1 MRKSNIKQLSL
12 AVFLAFIPFVAYSA
26 ELGNL
31 NIHSALGEPLKVD
44 IELLSVSPEE
54 LSTLVAGIA
63 SEEAY
68 VAQGLKH
75 LAIHNNIKAEIT
87 KKLDGVTMLTLR
99 SIQPINDPYLGLLV
113 QIDWAAGRLQREYT
127 VLLDPPEYKSTA
139 TEAALTPISPPSS
152 SDIDVTKKATNNA
165 SDNVD
170 HNQVPAASTT
180 AATSLIAPESKSVDA
195 VKEITIVT
203 ERGDTLEAVA
213 RDMQIT
219 GISLDQMLL
228 GLYEQNKSAFSG
240 ANINRLKV
248 GQIIKRPTKE
258 TLASIDE
265 QQAKQS
271 IKVHADNWNA
281 YRNRLA
287 NNVEKTD
294 KAVESEQKQIASGKI
309 VSAEDKA
316 NSIKPGLQDV
326 VRLSAGD
333 QSLHGSD
340 GENTD
345 KTANAK
351 VMALQDEATASE
363 KSLQDAQG
371 RSQALEKQINDM
383 QKLLALKNQT
393 MAELQKKAEPAVIIK
408 PSVNLQTKE
417 KAALGFMANLIN
429 SANFLLLGLAFAVAF
444 LGAIWIYSRN
454 KNKSDIDSFERL
466 ILSPDRLHVDG
477 GLANNSSAN
486 DAGQIAEVK
495 EILKE
500 SISKESSVEDNA
512 IADIDLESSNIVESI
527 SSSEIASTID
537 HEVVGKPVDDQSIKS
552 DEALSANAIVQNLDV
567 IPSKND
573 LKVRAKK
580 KPVKKSTTNP
590 SEISPINLDV
600 SFDFPE
606 IKELNDSDEIIPD
619 VDDADPKGFEA
630 KTFDFSKISLDVADT
645 EIEDY
650 AVLNPVASQEDAPAD
665 VNGKLDLAIAYIDK
679 NDKKGAIKLLQEV
692 VKEGGVKQK
701 SRAKLLLEGLV

>member
-1 MRKSNIKQLSL
+1 M
-12 AVFLAFIPFVAYSA
+12 PFVAYSA
-26 ELGNL
+26 GLGNL
-31 NIHSALGEPLKVD
+31 NVHSALGEPLKVD

-68 VAQGLKH
+68 VAQGIKH

-139 TEAALTPISPPSS
+139 TEAALTPISLPSS
-152 SDIDVTKKATNNA
+152 SDKDVTKKAINNA

-170 HNQVPAASTT
+170 HNQVPTASI
-180 AATSLIAPESKSVDA
+180 ADATSLIAPENKSVDA
-195 VKEITIVT
+195 VKEISIVT

-271 IKVHADNWNA
+271 IKVHANNWNA
-281 YRNRLA
+281 YRNSLA
-287 NNVEKTD
+287 NNVEKTN
-294 KAVESEQKQIASGKI
+294 KTVESEQKQIASGKI

-333 QSLHGSD
+333 QSLHRSD
-340 GENTD
+340 GESTE

-408 PSVNLQTKE
+408 PSINLRTKE
-417 KAALGFMANLIN
+417 KTALGFMANLIN

-444 LGAIWIYSRN
+444 LGAIWIYLRN

-466 ILSPDRLHVDG
+466 ISSPDRLHVDG
-477 GLANNSSAN
+477 GLATNSSAN

-500 SISKESSVEDNA
+500 SISKESSAENNA
-512 IADIDLESSNIVESI
+512 IADLVLENSSVVESI
-527 SSSEIASTID
+527 SSSEIDSNNGN
-537 HEVVGKPVDDQSIKS
+537 ELVGKPVDDQFIRS
-552 DEALSANAIVQNLDV
+552 DEALSANAIAIAQNLDV
-567 IPSKND
+567 IPAKND
-573 LKVRAKK
+573 LKVMAKK
-580 KPVKKSTTNP
+580 KPVKKSTTNA

-606 IKELNDSDEIIPD
+606 IKELTDNDEIIPD

-630 KTFDFSKISLDVADT
+630 KTFDFSKITLDVADT

-650 AVLNPVASQEDAPAD
+650 AVLNPVASQEDATAD

>member
-1 MRKSNIKQLSL
+1 MRKSNIKQISL

-26 ELGNL
+26 GLGNL

-75 LAIHNNIKAEIT
+75 LAIHNDIKAEIT

-139 TEAALTPISPPSS
+139 TEVALTPISPPSS

-170 HNQVPAASTT
+170 HNQVAAASTVD
-180 AATSLIAPESKSVDA
+180 ATSLIAPENKSVDA
-195 VKEITIVT
+195 VKEISIVT

-271 IKVHADNWNA
+271 IKVHANNWNA

-287 NNVEKTD
+287 NNVEKTN
-294 KAVESEQKQIASGKI
+294 KTVESEQKQIASGKI

-316 NSIKPGLQDV
+316 NSIKHGLQDV
-326 VRLSAGD
+326 VKLSAGD
-333 QSLHGSD
+333 QSLHGSV
-340 GENTD
+340 GESTD

-393 MAELQKKAEPAVIIK
+393 MVELQKKAEPALSNK
-408 PSVNLQTKE
+408 PSINRQTTE
-417 KAALGFMANLIN
+417 NAALGFIANLIN

-477 GLANNSSAN
+477 GLANSSTN

-500 SISKESSVEDNA
+500 SISKESTVENNA
-512 IADIDLESSNIVESI
+512 IADVVLDNSNIVESI
-527 SSSEIASTID
+527 SSSEIASNNG
-537 HEVVGKPVDDQSIKS
+537 HELVGKPVDDQFIRS
-552 DEALSANAIVQNLDV
+552 DEALSANAIAQNVDV
-567 IPSKND
+567 IPAKND

-580 KPVKKSTTNP
+580 KPVKKSTTNV
-590 SEISPINLDV
+590 SEITPINLDV
-600 SFDFPE
+600 TFDFPE

-650 AVLNPVASQEDAPAD
+650 AVLNPVASLEDTPAD

-679 NDKKGAIKLLQEV
+679 NDKKGAIKLLEQV

>member
-26 ELGNL
+26 GLGDL

-87 KKLDGVTMLTLR
+87 KKLDGVTILTLR
-99 SIQPINDPYLGLLV
+99 TVQPINDPYLGLLV
-113 QIDWAAGRLQREYT
+113 QIDWAAGRQQREYT
-127 VLLDPPEYKSTA
+127 LLLDPPEYKSTA

-152 SDIDVTKKATNNA
+152 SDLDVTKKATNNS
-165 SDNVD
+165 SDNED
-170 HNQVPAASTT
+170 HNQVAAAST
-180 AATSLIAPESKSVDA
+180 ADATSLIAPENKSLDA
-195 VKEITIVT
+195 VKEISIVT

-213 RDMQIT
+213 RDMQID
-219 GISLDQMLL
+219 GVSLDQMLL

-248 GQIIKRPTKE
+248 GQIIKRPSKE
-258 TLASIDE
+258 ILTAINE
-265 QQAKQS
+265 QQAKQT
-271 IKVHADNWNA
+271 IKVHASNWNT
-281 YRNRLA
+281 YRNSLA
-287 NNVEKTD
+287 KNLEQTNKV
-294 KAVESEQKQIASGKI
+294 VESEQKQVASGKI

-316 NSIKPGLQDV
+316 NSINPGLQDV
-326 VRLSAGD
+326 VKLSAGD
-333 QSLHGSD
+333 QAKNANA
-340 GENTD
+340 GESTD

-351 VMALQDEATASE
+351 VIDLQDEAIASE

-371 RSQALEKQINDM
+371 RASALEKQINDM

-393 MAELQKKAEPAVIIK
+393 MTELQKKAEPALSNK
-408 PSVNLQTKE
+408 PSINRQTTE
-417 KAALGFMANLIN
+417 NAALGFIANLIN
-429 SANFLLLGLAFAVAF
+429 SANFLLLGLAFAAAF

-454 KNKSDIDSFERL
+454 KNKNDIDSFERL
-466 ILSPDRLHVDG
+466 ILSPDRLYVDG
-477 GLANNSSAN
+477 GLANSSIN

-500 SISKESSVEDNA
+500 SISKQSSAENNA
-512 IADIDLESSNIVESI
+512 IPDVDLENSNIVESI

-552 DEALSANAIVQNLDV
+552 DEVLSANVIVQNLDV
-567 IPSKND
+567 ITSKND
-573 LKVRAKK
+573 LKVRTKK
-580 KPVKKSTTNP
+580 KPVKKSTTNA

-600 SFDFPE
+600 SFDFPA
-606 IKELNDSDEIIPD
+606 IKELTKSDEIIPD
-619 VDDADPKGFEA
+619 VDAADPKGFEA

-650 AVLNPVASQEDAPAD
+650 AVLNPTSSLEDESSD

>member
-1 MRKSNIKQLSL
+1 MRKSNIKQLSW

-75 LAIHNNIKAEIT
+75 LAIHNNIKVEIT

-127 VLLDPPEYKSTA
+127 VILDPPEYKSTA

-165 SDNVD
+165 SDNAD

-180 AATSLIAPESKSVDA
+180 AATSLIAPENKSVDA

-213 RDMQIT
+213 RDMQID
-219 GISLDQMLL
+219 GVSLDQMLL

-248 GQIIKRPTKE
+248 GQIIKRPSKE
-258 TLASIDE
+258 ILTAINE
-265 QQAKQS
+265 QQAKQT
-271 IKVHADNWNA
+271 IKVHANNWNA
-281 YRNRLA
+281 YRNSLA
-287 NNVEKTD
+287 NNVEKTN
-294 KAVESEQKQIASGKI
+294 KTVESEQKQIASGKI
-309 VSAEDKA
+309 VSAEDTA

-333 QSLHGSD
+333 QSLQGSD

-345 KTANAK
+345 KTANAE

-393 MAELQKKAEPAVIIK
+393 MAELQKKAEPAVTIK
-408 PSVNLQTKE
+408 PSVNLDATE
-417 KAALGFMANLIN
+417 NAALGFIANLIN

-444 LGAIWIYSRN
+444 LGAIWIYLRN
-454 KNKSDIDSFERL
+454 KNKNDIDGFERL

-477 GLANNSSAN
+477 GLANSSTN
-486 DAGQIAEVK
+486 DDGQIAEVK

-500 SISKESSVEDNA
+500 SISKESSVEDNS
-512 IADIDLESSNIVESI
+512 IAAIDLESSRVVESI
-527 SSSEIASTID
+527 SSSEIASNNG
-537 HEVVGKPVDDQSIKS
+537 HELVGKPVDDQFIRS
-552 DEALSANAIVQNLDV
+552 DEVLSANAIAQNLDV
-567 IPSKND
+567 IPAKND

-580 KPVKKSTTNP
+580 KPVKKSTTNV
-590 SEISPINLDV
+590 SEITPINLDV
-600 SFDFPE
+600 TFDFPE
-606 IKELNDSDEIIPD
+606 IKELTDSDEIIPD

-679 NDKKGAIKLLQEV
+679 NDKKSAIKLLQEV

>member
-1 MRKSNIKQLSL
+1 M
-12 AVFLAFIPFVAYSA
+12 PFVAYSA
-26 ELGNL
+26 GLGNL
-31 NIHSALGEPLKVD
+31 NVHSALGEPLKVD

-68 VAQGLKH
+68 VAQGIKH

-139 TEAALTPISPPSS
+139 TEAALTPISLPSS
-152 SDIDVTKKATNNA
+152 SDKDVTKKAINNA

-170 HNQVPAASTT
+170 HNQVPTASI
-180 AATSLIAPESKSVDA
+180 ADATSLIAPENKSVDA
-195 VKEITIVT
+195 VKEISIVT

-271 IKVHADNWNA
+271 IKVHANNWNA
-281 YRNRLA
+281 YRNSLA
-287 NNVEKTD
+287 NNIEKTN
-294 KAVESEQKQIASGKI
+294 KTVESEQKQIASGKI

-333 QSLHGSD
+333 QSLHRSD
-340 GENTD
+340 GEITE

-408 PSVNLQTKE
+408 PPINLQTKE
-417 KAALGFMANLIN
+417 KTALGFMANLIN

-444 LGAIWIYSRN
+444 LGAIWIYLRN

-466 ILSPDRLHVDG
+466 ISSPDRLHVDG
-477 GLANNSSAN
+477 GLATNSSAN

-500 SISKESSVEDNA
+500 SISKESSAENNA
-512 IADIDLESSNIVESI
+512 IADLVLENSSVVESI
-527 SSSEIASTID
+527 SSSEIDSNNGN
-537 HEVVGKPVDDQSIKS
+537 ELVGKPVDDQFIRS
-552 DEALSANAIVQNLDV
+552 DEALSANAIAIAQNLDV
-567 IPSKND
+567 IPAKND
-573 LKVRAKK
+573 LKVMAKK
-580 KPVKKSTTNP
+580 KPVKKSTTNA

-606 IKELNDSDEIIPD
+606 IKELTDNDEIIPD

-630 KTFDFSKISLDVADT
+630 KTFDFSKITLDVADT

-650 AVLNPVASQEDAPAD
+650 AVLNPVASQEDATAD

>member
-1 MRKSNIKQLSL
+1 MRKSNIKQISL

-26 ELGNL
+26 GLGNL
-31 NIHSALGEPLKVD
+31 NVHSALGEPLKVD

-139 TEAALTPISPPSS
+139 TEAPLTPISPPSS
-152 SDIDVTKKATNNA
+152 SDIDITKKATNNA
-165 SDNVD
+165 SDNLD
-170 HNQVPAASTT
+170 HNQVPAAST
-180 AATSLIAPESKSVDA
+180 ADATSLIAPENKSAYA
-195 VKEITIVT
+195 VKEISIVT

-213 RDMQIT
+213 SDMQIT

-265 QQAKQS
+265 QQAKQF
-271 IKVHADNWNA
+271 IKVHANNWNT
-281 YRNRLA
+281 YRNSLA
-287 NNVEKTD
+287 NNVEKTN
-294 KAVESEQKQIASGKI
+294 KTVESEQKQIASGKI

-326 VRLSAGD
+326 VKLSAGD
-333 QSLHGSD
+333 QAKNANAVKS
-340 GENTD
+340 TD

-351 VMALQDEATASE
+351 VIDLQDEAIASE

-371 RSQALEKQINDM
+371 RTSALEKQINDM

-393 MAELQKKAEPAVIIK
+393 MTELQKKAEPALSNK
-408 PSVNLQTKE
+408 PSINRQTTE
-417 KAALGFMANLIN
+417 NDALGFIANLIN
-429 SANFLLLGLAFAVAF
+429 SANFFLLGLVFALAF
-444 LGAIWIYSRN
+444 LGAIWIYLSN
-454 KNKSDIDSFERL
+454 KNKNDIDGFERL

-477 GLANNSSAN
+477 GLAYSSTN

-500 SISKESSVEDNA
+500 SISKESSAENNA
-512 IADIDLESSNIVESI
+512 IADVVLENSSVVESI
-527 SSSEIASTID
+527 SSSKIASNNG
-537 HEVVGKPVDDQSIKS
+537 HELVGKPVDDQSIRS
-552 DEALSANAIVQNLDV
+552 DEALSANVIAQNVDV
-567 IPSKND
+567 IPVKND
-573 LKVRAKK
+573 LKIRAKK
-580 KPVKKSTTNP
+580 KPEKKSTTNV
-590 SEISPINLDV
+590 SEITPINLDV
-600 SFDFPE
+600 TFDFPE
-606 IKELNDSDEIIPD
+606 IKELTKSDEIILD
-619 VDDADPKGFEA
+619 VDVADPKGFEA

-650 AVLNPVASQEDAPAD
+650 AVLNPVASLEDAPAD

-679 NDKKGAIKLLQEV
+679 NDKKGAIKLLEEV

-701 SRAKLLLEGLV
+701 ARAKLLLEGLV

>member
-26 ELGNL
+26 GLGDL

-87 KKLDGVTMLTLR
+87 KKLDGVTILTLR
-99 SIQPINDPYLGLLV
+99 TVQPINDPYLGLLV
-113 QIDWAAGRLQREYT
+113 QIDWAAGRQQREYT
-127 VLLDPPEYKSTA
+127 LLLDPPEYKSTA
-139 TEAALTPISPPSS
+139 VDNALTPISPPSAS
-152 SDIDVTKKATNNA
+152 GLDLATQATHNA
-165 SDNVD
+165 SENVN
-170 HNQVPAASTT
+170 HEQVPAKSSADVKSL
-180 AATSLIAPESKSVDA
+180 TSPVNQSLNV

-203 ERGDTLEAVA
+203 ESGDTLEAVA
-213 RDMQIT
+213 RDMQID
-219 GISLDQMLL
+219 GVSLDQMLL

-248 GQIIKRPTKE
+248 GQIIKRPSKE
-258 TLASIDE
+258 ILTAINE
-265 QQAKQS
+265 QQAKQT
-271 IKVHADNWNA
+271 IKVHASNWNT
-281 YRNRLA
+281 YRNSLA
-287 NNVEKTD
+287 KNLEQTNKV
-294 KAVESEQKQIASGKI
+294 VESEQKQVASGKI

-316 NSIKPGLQDV
+316 NSINPGLQDV
-326 VRLSAGD
+326 VKLSAGD
-333 QSLHGSD
+333 QAKNANA
-340 GENTD
+340 GESTD

-351 VMALQDEATASE
+351 VIDLQDEAIASE

-371 RSQALEKQINDM
+371 RASALEKQINDM

-393 MAELQKKAEPAVIIK
+393 MTELQKKAEPALSNK
-408 PSVNLQTKE
+408 PSINRQTTE
-417 KAALGFMANLIN
+417 NAALGFIANLIN
-429 SANFLLLGLAFAVAF
+429 SANFLLLGLAFAAAF

-454 KNKSDIDSFERL
+454 KNKNDIDSFERL
-466 ILSPDRLHVDG
+466 ILSPDRLYVDG
-477 GLANNSSAN
+477 GLANSSTN

-500 SISKESSVEDNA
+500 SISKQSSAENNA
-512 IADIDLESSNIVESI
+512 IPDVDLENSNIVESI

-552 DEALSANAIVQNLDV
+552 DEALSANAIVQNLVV
-567 IPSKND
+567 ITSKND

-580 KPVKKSTTNP
+580 KPEKKSTTNA

-600 SFDFPE
+600 SFDFPA
-606 IKELNDSDEIIPD
+606 IKELTKSDEIIPD
-619 VDDADPKGFEA
+619 VDAADPKGFEA

-650 AVLNPVASQEDAPAD
+650 AVLNPTSSLEDKSSDA
-665 VNGKLDLAIAYIDK
+665 NGKLDLAIAYIDK